1 MDEKVVQILEAE
13 PGKAGSSLS
22 KLRDPITGEY
32 RNPLFSQQ
40 MLDYRDSYLA
50 LGKNEGSGH
59 VYAII
64 DTGLMHDHPMI
75 KGKIIGELDL
85 VGEGTE
91 DLNGHGT
98 AVTLILLMY
107 QSNLKLLNVKA
118 LDAQGRGTEKNLIAA
133 FKWIIDWKKSNLPD
147 ERMFIN
153 ISAGVYKERWGLLP
167 CKGSCDICKIADEAS
182 TNNIFVVAAAGN
194 EHGRTA
200 CPANSKSVLPIASVK
215 LDGARLKNSG
225 NAKMESFGNIIF
237 GKSGDYAQSEIDAIY
252 INEDEDL

>member
-1 MDEKVVQILEAE
+1 MEEKIVQILDSE
-13 PGKAGSSLS
+13 PGKAGSSLGM
-22 KLRDPITGEY
+22 LRDPITGEY

-40 MLDYRDSYLA
+40 MLDYRASFLA
-50 LGKNEGSGH
+50 LGKNESPGY
-59 VYAII
+59 VCAII

-75 KGKIIGELDL
+75 KGKIIGEVDL
-85 VGEGTE
+85 AGEGAE

-133 FKWIIDWKKSNLPD
+133 FKWIIDWKKTNLPD

-153 ISAGVYKERWGLLP
+153 ISAGVYKERWGFFP
-167 CKGSCDICKIADEAS
+167 CKGSCKICKVADEAVA
-182 TNNIFVVAAAGN
+182 NDIFVFAAAGN
-194 EHGRTA
+194 EQGRTA
-200 CPANSKSVLPIASVK
+200 CPANAKSVVPVASVK

-225 NAKMESFGNIIF
+225 NAEIESFGNIIF
-237 GKSGDYAQSEIDAIY
+237 GKHDDYTQSEIEAIY